1 MSADVPLPEE
11 FRPRAD
17 TYSGIVPMHV
27 DGEYYK
33 DGVLIQRA
41 NRQQLVSAPEDEP
54 GWTVQGR

>member
-1 MSADVPLPEE
+1 MTADVPMPEE

-27 DGEYYK
+27 DGDYYK
-33 DGVLIQRA
+33 DGVLVQAALRT
-41 NRQQLVSAPEDEP
+41 SPTDAPEDEP